1 MNLTTGTLRELHRIH
16 RQLSDLND
24 RLQRG
29 PRVVKARETSVTQL
43 EQQMEQAQADVK
55 AGKVQADQKQ
65 LQLKTTEDKI
75 IDLET
80 KLNGAASNR
89 EYQALQDQIAADRM
103 AGSVLQDEILECLE
117 RIDELEKLVED
128 AKANVNKGKEE
139 LEKVKGTVQ
148 EEAGVIKADIVRL
161 EADLRTA
168 EEGLP
173 PDLKDAYNRIV
184 NSKGADALAPV
195 EGDCCGGCFQTVTP
209 NMLNLLQLSKPVFCK
224 SCGRLLYIPEGVAPS
239 AEGE

>member
-29 PRVVKARETSVTQL
+29 PRVVKARQNSVTQL
-43 EQQMEQAQADVK
+43 EQQMEKAQAEVK

-117 RIDELEKLVED
+117 HIDELEKLVGD
-128 AKANVNKGKEE
+128 AKGNVGKGKVE
-139 LEKVKGTVQ
+139 LEKFKSTVQ
-148 EEAGVIKADIVRL
+148 EEEALIKADIARL
-161 EADLRTA
+161 EGDLKTA

-173 PDLKDAYNRIV
+173 PDLNDAYNRIV
-184 NSKGADALAPV
+184 NSKGADAMAPV
-195 EGDCCGGCFQTVTP
+195 EGDCCGGCYQTVTP
-209 NMLNLLQLSKPVFCK
+209 NMLNLLQLSRPVFCK
-224 SCGRLLYIPEGVAPS
+224 SCGRLLYIPEGVAPPP
-239 AEGE
+239 EDD

>member
-29 PRVVKARETSVTQL
+29 PRMIRARQNSVTKL
-43 EQQMEQAQADVK
+43 EQELEKAQADVK
-55 AGKVQADQKQ
+55 AGKLQADKKQ
-65 LQLKTTEDKI
+65 LQLKSTEDKI

-103 AGSVLQDEILECLE
+103 AGSVLQDEILESLE
-117 RIDELEKLVED
+117 HIDEVEKVVVQ
-128 AKANVNKGKEE
+128 AKANIEKGKQELAKTEAAVKEE
-139 LEKVKGTVQ
+139 EGLL
-148 EEAGVIKADIVRL
+148 KADVTRL
-161 EADLRTA
+161 ESDLKTA

-173 PDLKDAYNRIV
+173 PDLNDAYSRIV
-184 NSKGADALAPV
+184 KSKGADALAPV
-195 EGDCCGGCFQTVTP
+195 EGTCCGGCYQTLTP
-209 NMLNLLQLSKPVFCK
+209 NNLNLLQLSRPVFCK
-224 SCGRLLYIPEGVAPS
+224 SCGRLLYYPEEPS
-239 AEGE
+239 RPSE